1 MSETL
6 QPLDLSACL
15 RRIPLFSELGD
26 EDLAGLLR
34 QASTRTLSRGEL
46 LFQRGDTP
54 RSLFCVLEGQI
65 KLAVSSPQGQEK
77 IVEVIAPNQSFGEA
91 VLFLDR
97 PYPVYAEA
105 LCDSLLLAI
114 GREAILQRI
123 DDTPGFARKLLAGLS
138 IRLHGLIRDVETYA
152 LRSSTQRVIAYL
164 LELAPSGEAPGRLLL
179 PTSKQVIASRL
190 SLTPETL
197 SRILH
202 ELAEAGLI
210 ELAGRQITVCDPA
223 RLRAYGD

>member
-1 MSETL
+1 MS
-6 QPLDLSACL
+6 QAPQRLDFSACL
-15 RRIPLFSELGD
+15 RRIALFSELSD
-26 EDLAGLLR
+26 EELAGLLR
-34 QASTRTLSRGEL
+34 QTSTRVLSRGEL

-65 KLAVSSPQGQEK
+65 KLAVSSPHGQEK
-77 IVEVIAPNQSFGEA
+77 IVELIAPDQSFGEA
-91 VLFLDR
+91 VLFLGR

-105 LCDSLLLAI
+105 LCDSRLLAI

-164 LELAPSGEAPGRLLL
+164 LELAPSDQAPCQLRL
-179 PTSKQVIASRL
+179 PTSKQAIASRL

-210 ELAGRQITVCDPA
+210 ELAGRLITVRDPA
-223 RLRAYGD
+223 RLRTYGD